1 MPRGN
6 RTTDTGIFNPVL
18 YRLSY
23 PRLAEL
29 SCLDGLCQ
37 ECFGCLGKLLP
48 EGAWFRGS
56 KEVDGIDVHQDFAGV
71 DASNFALREELAEEG
86 AHGLSALGFQNEMHS
101 TFASNH
107 GYGSRSRPQELDGV
121 GCHGD
126 GGLGEL
132 ARGPVD
138 LDGVRAADLQEPQ
151 VAKRRVVG
159 ALSESELG
167 FHEAFGVVVWRRDRR
182 MVRVVGLDQYAPG
195 SRARPRARRL
205 GEQLEGSLGTPEI
218 WHPEPL
224 VGHQD
229 THESHIGE
237 IMPFGHH
244 LCAHQNIDIPLANL
258 VENGDGP
265 FPAAVS
271 RSRRAMRAPWQSSL

>member
-1 MPRGN
+1 M
-6 RTTDTGIFNPVL
+6 
-18 YRLSY
+18 
-23 PRLAEL
+23 
-29 SCLDGLCQ
+29 
-37 ECFGCLGKLLP
+37 
-48 EGAWFRGS
+48 GAWFRGS

-121 GCHGD
+121 GRHGD

-138 LDGVRAADLQEPQ
+138 LDGVAAADLEEPQ

-167 FHEAFGVVVWRRDRR
+167 IHEAFGVVLGGEADRWMVWI
-182 MVRVVGLDQYAPG
+182 VGLDQYAPG
-195 SRARPRARRL
+195 SRASPGAPGDLR
-205 GEQLEGSLGTPEI
+205 EQLEGSLGTPEI
-218 WHPEPL
+218 GHPESL
-224 VGHQD
+224 VGHQN
-229 THESHIGE
+229 THESHIRE
-237 IMPFGHH
+237 IMTFGYH
-244 LCAHQNIDIPLANL
+244 LCAHQNIDIPLSNL

-265 FPAAVS
+265 FSLRGISVEAGDAS
-271 RSRRAMRAPWQSSL
+271 PWQSSL